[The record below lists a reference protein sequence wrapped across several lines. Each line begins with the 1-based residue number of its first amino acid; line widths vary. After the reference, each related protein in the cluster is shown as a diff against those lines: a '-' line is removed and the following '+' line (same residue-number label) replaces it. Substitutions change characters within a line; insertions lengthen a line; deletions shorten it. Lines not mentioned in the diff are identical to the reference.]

1 MCVLSSVACLSRD
14 WFTFN
19 GSCLRMNSDALR
31 TGCGVGRGPKSR
43 ICPVIEQVRTVSK
56 NAQSSMESFAGIK
69 ISRHCNY
76 GPG

>member
-1 MCVLSSVACLSRD
+1 
-14 WFTFN
+14 
-19 GSCLRMNSDALR
+19 MNSDALR
-31 TGCGVGRGPKSR
+31 IGCGVGRDPKSR